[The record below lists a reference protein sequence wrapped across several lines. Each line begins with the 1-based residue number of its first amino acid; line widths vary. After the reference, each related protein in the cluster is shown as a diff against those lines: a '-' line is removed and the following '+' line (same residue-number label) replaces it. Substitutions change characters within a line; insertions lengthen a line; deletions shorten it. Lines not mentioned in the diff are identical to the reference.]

1 MSTAFPGNYVTGM
14 WQFLKQGR
22 HTVEPVCKGHSR
34 EPENVAFMSS
44 CPSYTGKKYM
54 HYWSM
59 GKIDC
64 PL

>member
-1 MSTAFPGNYVTGM
+1 M

-22 HTVEPVCKGHSR
+22 HTVEPVYKGHSR

-44 CPSYTGKKYM
+44 CPSYTGKQYM